1 MYGADMNYRVV
12 DKDINELELLVVMDH
27 LKNRGTNY
35 ASIYKGNDC
44 IWVATGSS
52 SCPINEYFIFR
63 EGRLV
68 DIQID

>member
-1 MYGADMNYRVV
+1 MVRIDKELNSLEVMIVV
-12 DKDINELELLVVMDH
+12 DHYAQRNIQDYRLE
-27 LKNRGTNY
+27 
-35 ASIYKGNDC
+35 KGNGC
-44 IWVATGSS
+44 IWSWRGSS

>member
-1 MYGADMNYRVV
+1 MIRIV
-12 DKDINELELLVVMDH
+12 DKDINELELLVVQDY
-27 LKNRGTNY
+27 LRNRGTEW

-44 IWVATGSS
+44 IWVASGSAS
-52 SCPINEYFIFR
+52 RPINEYFIFR

>member
-1 MYGADMNYRVV
+1 MINIR
-12 DKDINELELLVVMDH
+12 DKDINELELIVVMDH
-27 LKNRGTNY
+27 LEKRGTRY
-35 ASIYKGNDC
+35 ANIYKGNDC

>member
-1 MYGADMNYRVV
+1 MINIR
-12 DKDINELELLVVMDH
+12 DKDINELELLVVQDH
-27 LKNRGTNY
+27 LQKRGTTY
-35 ASIYKGNDC
+35 ADIYKGNDC

>member
-1 MYGADMNYRVV
+1 MIELR
-12 DKDINELELLVVMDH
+12 DKDINELELLVV
-27 LKNRGTNY
+27 LEKLRERGTQRAN
-35 ASIYKGNDC
+35 IYKGNGC
-44 IWVATGSS
+44 IWVASGSS